1 MYDFSDFKSKVADAQ
16 DWLAKEYQ
24 GLRTGRATPQL
35 LESIQA
41 ESYGAR
47 MPLNQAA
54 NVGVEDA
61 RTLRV
66 VAFDPSQVKEIERA
80 ITNADLGVGVS
91 ADEKGVRV
99 TFPELTAERRETLI
113 KLGKEKLEDARQS
126 VRAARDEVWS
136 DIQEQEKGGEMS
148 EDDKFRAKEEMEK
161 IVSETND
168 ALDAL
173 FSGKEKEIAE

>member
-1 MYDFSDFKSKVADAQ
+1 MYDFSEFKTKIADAQ
-16 DWLAKEYQ
+16 DWLTKEYQ

-35 LESIQA
+35 VEGIQV
-41 ESYGAR
+41 ESYGAK
-47 MPLNQAA
+47 MPLNQVA

-66 VAFDPSQVKEIERA
+66 VAYDPSQIKEIEKA
-80 ITNADLGVGVS
+80 ITNANLGVGVS

-99 TFPELTAERRETLI
+99 TFPELTAERRETLV
-113 KLGKEKLEDARQS
+113 KLAKEKLEEARQS
-126 VRAARDEVWS
+126 IRAARDDIWS
-136 DIQEQEKGGEMS
+136 DIQQQERAGEMS
-148 EDDKFRAKEEMEK
+148 EDEKFTSKEEMEK
-161 IVSETND
+161 IVSEGND